1 MPSDCSS
8 VNRPWKDVHDR
19 LRLLEI
25 LDSLERKG
33 ASALYGGVWSHLEED
48 ERDAYVIGLLLPPQT
63 FESLLAGF

>member
-33 ASALYGGVWSHLEED
+33 ASALYGGAWSHLEED
-48 ERDAYVIGLLLPPQT
+48 EHDAYVNGMLVPEKTYIT
-63 FESLLAGF
+63 FFTGF